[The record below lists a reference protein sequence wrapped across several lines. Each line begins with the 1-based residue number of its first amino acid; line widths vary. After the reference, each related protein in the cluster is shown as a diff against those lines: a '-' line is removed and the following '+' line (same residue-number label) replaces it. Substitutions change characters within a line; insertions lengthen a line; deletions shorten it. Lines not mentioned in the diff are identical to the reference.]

1 MPLASTTSY
10 IKSLLSGLPMPGGL
24 PNMACYINPPD
35 PNDEANIP
43 TSYVWAPDFD
53 ESRTEE
59 QGGSIPRNTGP
70 QTPSGFKPIEH
81 MIEIFI
87 VYFQANDDP
96 QADTLF
102 FGVVDAVMA
111 QLRTSPELV
120 GGVPVTD
127 PYTGEQSALFGVGE
141 VMRGR
146 TTISAVGDQAWNRL
160 DALLT
165 VTVHELIQA

>member
-1 MPLASTTSY
+1 
-10 IKSLLSGLPMPGGL
+10 MPGGL

-53 ESRTEE
+53 ESRNEE
-59 QGGSIPRNTGP
+59 QGGTIPRNSGP
-70 QTPSGFKPIEH
+70 GTPSGTKAIEH
-81 MIEIFI
+81 MIEVF
-87 VYFQANDDP
+87 VVFFQANDDP

-111 QLRTSPELV
+111 QFRTSADPAII
-120 GGVPVTD
+120 TD
-127 PYTGEQSALFGVGE
+127 PYTGAQSSLYDVGE
-141 VMRGR
+141 VQRGR

-160 DALLT
+160 DSLITLQI
-165 VTVHELIQA
+165 HEIFQA